1 MKWLPQAEAELKKAP
16 FFVRKR
22 ARQRVEAHV
31 SAVGRHVVTGED
43 VRSAE
48 KRFLKHMD
56 EEVKGFQVESCF
68 GPQGC
73 PHRIAEDDQL
83 VSRIEAALREENLRG
98 FLEETVKGPLK
109 FHHEFRVSVAD
120 CPNACSQPQIKDI
133 GIIGAAVPERTDVPC
148 SDCGACVD
156 VCREAAVT
164 LDSRDM
170 GPVFDRDRCVKCG
183 QCITACP
190 TGTIEYGSRGYRL
203 LIGGKLGRHPRLAT
217 ALPGIYDAATVLELV
232 KRCVRYYKQ
241 RSRDGERF
249 ASLVEKAG
257 PEFFDRLSTESHGR
271 EMAS

>member
-1 MKWLPQAEAELKKAP
+1 MKWLPQAEAEIKKAP

-73 PHRIAEDDQL
+73 PHRIAEDDRL
-83 VSRIEAALREENLRG
+83 VNRIEAALREENFRG

-133 GIIGAAVPERTDVPC
+133 GVIGAAIPERTDVPC
-148 SDCGACVD
+148 SDCAACVD

-164 LDSRDM
+164 LDSRDI

-217 ALPGIYDAATVLELV
+217 ALPGVYDAATVLELV